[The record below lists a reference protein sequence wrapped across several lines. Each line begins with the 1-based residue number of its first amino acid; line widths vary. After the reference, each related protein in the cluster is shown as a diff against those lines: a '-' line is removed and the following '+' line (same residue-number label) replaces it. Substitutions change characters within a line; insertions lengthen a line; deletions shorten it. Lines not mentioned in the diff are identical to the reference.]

1 LDRRRFPSSCGIMD
15 EPAMRTVVLFTLY
28 ALVTLVFLFPLLVV
42 CFVFRMSQP
51 LIWAGKLAMRIGP
64 AVLGLRVQAEG
75 MERVKR
81 GEPYIFMANHA
92 SFLDGPL
99 LFLLIPQP
107 VRVIMKKEA
116 FRIPLVGLGMRQVGF
131 VPVDRKGIRGG
142 KKSIDRAARLMRE
155 KGYSFLIFPEGTRSL
170 DGRLQPFRRGGF
182 FLALESGVPVFPIS
196 IQGTFQA
203 MPKGRFFV
211 KKGTIRVVFH
221 SPLPVRGYTRE
232 SLPELMEEVRKAI
245 RSGIGEGASD

>member
-1 LDRRRFPSSCGIMD
+1 MN

-28 ALVTLVFLFPLLVV
+28 ALVTLVFLLPLLVV

-64 AVLGLRVQAEG
+64 AVLGLRVQAE
-75 MERVKR
+75 V
-81 GEPYIFMANHA
+81 ANHA